1 MDTQPLWLKGHMG
14 TTGIPGENNERAG
27 QPGLNPGL
35 LSVGCLLTKELR
47 SKVRGVAKANVTKEA
62 KYVLI
67 LEKIGSH
74 RFQSKEV
81 TDQSLSLGQSL
92 CWPETE
98 TLEAKGQIRRH
109 CNGSDKR

>member
-14 TTGIPGENNERAG
+14 ITLIPGENNQGEE
-27 QPGLNPGL
+27 QPGMSPGL
-35 LSVGCLLTKELR
+35 PSMGYLLTKEPR
-47 SKVRGVAKANVTKEA
+47 FKARGTAKNNVTKGA

-81 TDQSLSLGQSL
+81 TDQSLSFGQSL

-98 TLEAKGQIRRH
+98 TLEAKGQIRSH